1 MGTRVVVAV
10 ANPIISEDDIILW
23 CNTTSFDVLE
33 QTEQFVKDSKSL
45 DEVLLKIK
53 DFKSYSTLRGQN
65 EQYFGVDSKDDFGN
79 QFEYP
84 FGDYEYV
91 VYVDRDLTI
100 SKLSKKVYSTICG
113 KSLEELENYNYG
125 REG

>member
-1 MGTRVVVAV
+1 MGTRVVVAIG
-10 ANPIISEDDIILW
+10 NPTESKEDIIFF
-23 CNTTSFDVLE
+23 CNSTSFDVLE
-33 QTEQFVKDSKSL
+33 QTEKFVKDSNSL

-65 EQYFGVDSKDDFGN
+65 EQYFGEDSKDDFGN

-100 SKLSKKVYSTICG
+100 SKLSKKVYSSICG
-113 KSLEELENYNYG
+113 KSLEELEKYNYD